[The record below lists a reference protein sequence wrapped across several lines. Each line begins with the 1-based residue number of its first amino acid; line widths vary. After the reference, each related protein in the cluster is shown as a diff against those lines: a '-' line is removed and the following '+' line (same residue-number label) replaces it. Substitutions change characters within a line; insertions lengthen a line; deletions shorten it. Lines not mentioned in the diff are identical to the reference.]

1 VAAVNALATE
11 RPFDSDQGSQ
21 GPPSTTPR
29 SSSRAKAAADLAQLV
44 AELGD
49 ELVRYH
55 ADRRLRLDRTPV
67 PPSTAL
73 HLVATIPPS
82 RPSPARPLV
91 EGRPEIG
98 ATLRAATTV
107 TVSR

>member
-1 VAAVNALATE
+1 VAALNALAIE
-11 RPFDSDQGSQ
+11 RLFDPDHGSP

-29 SSSRAKAAADLAQLV
+29 SSSKAKAAADLAQLV

-67 PPSTAL
+67 PPATEL
-73 HLVATIPPS
+73 LLVATVPPS
-82 RPSPARPLV
+82 RPSQARSLV
-91 EGRPEIG
+91 EGPTENG

-107 TVSR
+107 TVRR